1 MRRITL
7 RQALACAAL
16 SSTLLLQACLGG
28 GSSTEDSEAL
38 TDTPVGDV
46 WVLATEG
53 KPSALSA
60 AQTNTIQV
68 SGSTA
73 QVTLPANA
81 LVNLETGK
89 AVTGS
94 VDVTLS
100 VLTPATNPHGMAA
113 GIYEARSVT
122 GSDIELIESFGAISV
137 QLEQNG
143 QRLQLAKGQTATIR
157 IPLNTRS
164 SERPASIPLY
174 YWDDQQAL
182 WIQEGGAQLRGN
194 AETGYYYEGTVS
206 HFTVWNADR
215 PIEESVTIT
224 GCVRDP
230 QGQPVPA
237 DQFSVVS
244 NGMDY
249 SGMDW
254 AVKVGVG
261 QFSVMAKKGGQ
272 VELALRSDSG
282 QVLKTALG
290 PLNQDT
296 TMPSCMTLGEAPKQ
310 LPAPSNFERL
320 FLQLLQGMSAGLSPL
335 GALDPTTE
343 LPTMLAPSNIC
354 QSGSVNGLTL
364 NGRAVAGGEAL
375 RLNTTE
381 SISLG
386 YAACAPSTLD
396 MTALTNPQEA
406 LQAFT
411 GQARLDLL
419 IQEATSTQFSAT
431 ARTTLVSMVAADSQL
446 SSNGLFVYTLHDASD
461 ASDDPDANFSSRFQ
475 VNPAQGASISNLRSQ
490 RTAVFKSGGFTH
502 TNSPTQ
508 MEMRFNALRYT
519 IGNDEYILDGVV
531 GAAQGTRLT
540 LQKNGAVSAVV
551 RGVTSAGWDVVGE
564 VDPI

>member
-38 TDTPVGDV
+38 TDAPVGDV

-94 VDVTLS
+94 VDITLS

-113 GIYEARSVT
+113 GVYEARSVT
-122 GSDIELIESFGAISV
+122 GSNIELIESFGAISV

-157 IPLNTRS
+157 IPLSTRS

-182 WIQEGGAQLRGN
+182 WIQEGSAQLRGN
-194 AETGYYYEGTVS
+194 AETGHYYEGTVS
-206 HFTVWNADR
+206 HFTLWNADR
-215 PIEESVTIT
+215 PIDESVTIT

-237 DQFSVVS
+237 AQYTLLS
-244 NGMDY
+244 NGTDY
-249 SGMDW
+249 SGVSV
-254 AVKVGVG
+254 AVKSDNG
-261 QFSVMAKKGGQ
+261 QFSIMAKKGGAF
-272 VELALRSDSG
+272 ELMLSSG
-282 QVLKTALG
+282 QNGVEPVPMG
-290 PLNQDT
+290 PFSTNSTLASCLVIT
-296 TMPSCMTLGEAPKQ
+296 PSPQAAS
-310 LPAPSNFERL
+310 APSRFEQL
-320 FLQLLQGMSAGLSPL
+320 FYQLLQGTSAGLAPMSSI
-335 GALDPTTE
+335 DPSAAW
-343 LPTMLAPSNIC
+343 PAMLAANTVC
-354 QSGSVNGLTL
+354 QTGSVSNLSL
-364 NGRAVAGGEAL
+364 NGRAVSGGEML

-381 SISLG
+381 SIRMG
-386 YAACAPSTLD
+386 FNACTTRTGGMVVLNSTEQ
-396 MTALTNPQEA
+396 TVPALT
-406 LQAFT
+406 
-411 GQARLDLL
+411 GVARADVL
-419 IQEATSTQFSAT
+419 IQRFTDTQFAAT
-431 ARTTLVSMVAADSQL
+431 MNTTLTDLREENSQL
-446 SSNGLFVYTLHDASD
+446 SSSGLFVIENTSQGNEASVEF
-461 ASDDPDANFSSRFQ
+461 ATRIQ
-475 VNPAQGASISNLRSQ
+475 VSPARGASITNITNQ
-490 RTAVFKSGGFTH
+490 RTAVFRSGSIVHESG
-502 TNSPTQ
+502 PTQ
-508 MEMRFNALRYT
+508 IEMRFNALRYT
-519 IGNDEYILDGVV
+519 IGNDEYILDGLI
-531 GAAQGTRLT
+531 GAAQGARLT